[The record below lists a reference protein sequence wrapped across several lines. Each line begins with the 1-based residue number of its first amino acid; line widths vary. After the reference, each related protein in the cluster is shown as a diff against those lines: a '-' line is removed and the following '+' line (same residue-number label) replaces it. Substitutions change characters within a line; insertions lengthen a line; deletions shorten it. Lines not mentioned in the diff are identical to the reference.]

1 MPEPVLP
8 KWKLG
13 APGYPDLRDIYLA
26 AIVHICPVI
35 RPMFEA
41 ERRRPLQKSLKKSLL
56 RREKS
61 RKKLVE

>member
-1 MPEPVLP
+1 MLP

-13 APGYPDLRDIYLA
+13 APDYPDLRDIYLA

-35 RPMFEA
+35 RPMFEV
-41 ERRRPLQKSLKKSLL
+41 ERRRPLQESLKKSLL
-56 RREKS
+56 RKKS